1 MITDRT
7 YRIKDKVISVPYRTN
22 KIILELLFLLL
33 CCVTGVIAK
42 KAINPVANMIT
53 DFLHIPGGISTAVSL
68 MFLVIGTG
76 LTNGRGKASMM
87 GLIQGVSALMIGMVG
102 SMGVLMPLA
111 YLVPGVAIDL
121 VMLIPL
127 SGDFWKR
134 IKAFLANIS
143 GSVAAALFADL
154 AVFHL
159 PVSVLSVYLLVAALS
174 GAVCGYMAGV
184 LIDRAEKY
192 RAR

>member
-1 MITDRT
+1 MISDRT

-42 KAINPVANMIT
+42 KAI
-53 DFLHIPGGISTAVSL
+53 
-68 MFLVIGTG
+68 
-76 LTNGRGKASMM
+76 
-87 GLIQGVSALMIGMVG
+87 
-102 SMGVLMPLA
+102 
-111 YLVPGVAIDL
+111 
-121 VMLIPL
+121 
-127 SGDFWKR
+127 
-134 IKAFLANIS
+134 
-143 GSVAAALFADL
+143 FADL

-192 RAR
+192 KGRNRNESEKCRKADFAKQALSYFYDSMDYVFREGFGTESKTAEKTRNGIFGLLFRKGEE